1 MAVNENSPEEKKR
14 STEVIQ
20 QGVRVKQE
28 IADLNDG
35 LKEIVKTYATEVGV
49 KPGVVN
55 KAIRLAFKSSIEEE
69 KEAMEAIE
77 NMLEAAGYR

>member
-1 MAVNENSPEEKKR
+1 MALNENSLEVKKR

-35 LKEIVKTYATEVGV
+35 LKELVKTYATEIGV
-49 KPGVVN
+49 KSGVVN

-77 NMLEAAGYR
+77 NMLAAAGYR

>member
-1 MAVNENSPEEKKR
+1 MALNENSLEVKKR

-35 LKEIVKTYATEVGV
+35 LKELVKTYATEIGV
-49 KPGVVN
+49 KSGVVN